1 MREVTGEN
9 LACKFYLFNIK
20 IALPSDAFSV
30 IPKSLGLQDPRG
42 QDN

>member
-9 LACKFYLFNIK
+9 LTCKFYLFNIK

-30 IPKSLGLQDPRG
+30 IPKSLGLQDP
-42 QDN
+42 